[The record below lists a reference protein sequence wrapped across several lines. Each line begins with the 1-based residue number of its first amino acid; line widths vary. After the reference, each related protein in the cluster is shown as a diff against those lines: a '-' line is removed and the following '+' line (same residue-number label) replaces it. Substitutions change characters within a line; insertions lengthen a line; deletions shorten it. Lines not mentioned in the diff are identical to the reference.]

1 MSNKIAS
8 VRGMHDILP
17 DESAHWQYMESVFQ
31 SVLAS
36 YCYREIRFPILE
48 VSQLFMRSVGEVT
61 DIVEKEMYT
70 FLDRN
75 NESVTLRPE
84 GTAGCV
90 RAAEQH
96 GLLYNQI
103 QRLFYYGPMFR
114 YERPQKGRLRQ
125 FHQVGVEA
133 FGMASVE
140 IDLELILLSV
150 RVFKMLGIEKH
161 VTLEI
166 NTIGDSAARA
176 GFGEAL
182 LGYLQAHKNDLD
194 EDSLTRMHSNPMRIL
209 DSKVQTT
216 QLILK
221 NAPELNDFLSE
232 ASKQRFENLKQG
244 LNALGITFVH
254 KPSLVRGLDYYND
267 TVFEWTTDKLGAQAT
282 VCAGGRYDTLVEK
295 LGGRATPAAGFAMGL
310 ERLLLLLETLECLPK
325 RQVST
330 DVFVIYL
337 DDTCA
342 HSALLLAEEIR
353 TQSGLSVLVNCDGGS
368 IKSQMKKAD
377 KSSASFAVIIGE
389 HELAQ
394 NIFQLKFLRE
404 QKEQQSLSKAAL
416 LEQLITTH

>member
-1 MSNKIAS
+1 LSNKIAS
-8 VRGMHDILP
+8 IRGMHDILP
-17 DESAHWQYMESVFQ
+17 EESSHWQYLESVFQ

-48 VSQLFMRSVGEVT
+48 VSQLFQRSVGEVT

-133 FGMASVE
+133 FGMASVD
-140 IDLELILLSV
+140 IDLELILLSLRIFNV
-150 RVFKMLGIEKH
+150 LGIEQQ

-176 GFGEAL
+176 RFGEAL
-182 LGYLQAHKNDLD
+182 LTYLQAYKNDLD
-194 EDSLTRMHSNPMRIL
+194 EDSLTRMDTNPMRIL
-209 DSKVQTT
+209 DSKVQAT
-216 QLILK
+216 QAILK
-221 NAPELNDFLSE
+221 NAPVLNDFLSE
-232 ASKQRFENLKQG
+232 ASKSRFENLQHA
-244 LNALGITFVH
+244 LTVLGIPFVH
-254 KPSLVRGLDYYND
+254 KPTLVRGLDYYND
-267 TVFEWTTDKLGAQAT
+267 TVFEWTSENLGAQAT
-282 VCAGGRYDTLVEK
+282 VCAGGRYDALVEK
-295 LGGRATPAAGFAMGL
+295 LGGKATPAAGFAMGL
-310 ERLLLLLETLECLPK
+310 ERLILLLETLACLPK
-325 RQVST
+325 QQPST

-337 DDTCA
+337 DDNCA
-342 HSALLLAEEIR
+342 NAALLLAEEMR
-353 TQSGLSVLVNCDGGS
+353 TQTALRVLVNCDGGS

-377 KSSASFAVIIGE
+377 KSGASFAVIIGE
-389 HELAQ
+389 QELE
-394 NIFQLKFLRE
+394 NKVFQLKFLRE
-404 QKEQQSLSKAAL
+404 QKEQQALSKEAL
-416 LEQLITTH
+416 LTLLITTQ